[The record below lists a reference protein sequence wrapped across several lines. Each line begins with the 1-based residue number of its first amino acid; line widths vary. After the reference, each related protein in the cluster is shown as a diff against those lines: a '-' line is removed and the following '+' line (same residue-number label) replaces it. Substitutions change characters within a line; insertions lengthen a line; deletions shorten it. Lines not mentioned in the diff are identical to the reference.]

1 MFRTKE
7 IIGVTEPVLQ
17 EHGREL
23 NDYGDRG
30 GDDPKIAFDAWFE
43 MIKIRYTKHLFK
55 MNINNHPK
63 YILNKIKDLNSSQ
76 FGFSAFGLKDNI
88 KLNYF
93 EYPKELKKKYF

>member
-1 MFRTKE
+1 
-7 IIGVTEPVLQ
+7 
-17 EHGREL
+17 
-23 NDYGDRG
+23 
-30 GDDPKIAFDAWFE
+30 
-43 MIKIRYTKHLFK
+43 

-93 EYPKELKKKYF
+93 EHSKELKKKYF